1 MSRRVIASGRSCLEC
16 RRRKIKC
23 DRSLPCAYCTRTK
36 LQCKYPSR
44 RQNIGTDEEGDLANR
59 VHSIECALKSLD
71 QRVTHIGSM
80 LQNAAPNP
88 SCPTA
93 SSSRNNLQVQQS
105 QNDTSTRVLRSHHL
119 QSLPFNFPVDVSQ
132 PLQLAHPPPASILF
146 LWQTY
151 LDVVDPLIK
160 IFHVPSIQR
169 QVMSIS
175 QGRKIPDADTEC
187 LLFSIYYSTVIAIPA
202 AECRQELHEE
212 RPVLLQRFRN
222 GVEESLRR
230 INFWGCRNIP
240 ALQAFVLYLICGRQ
254 DQHGPDVSSLIG
266 IAIGNAMKLN
276 LHIDI
281 PGMRAF
287 DLELRRR
294 LWWQICTLDIR
305 VAEEFGREP
314 FILEPSLRTEL
325 PLNISDMS
333 LDPDVRELPSQQRG
347 RSEMLFSLVRF
358 EVSNFA
364 RRIVFSDK
372 FCQSNGYRIMNE
384 AQKCREVDQ
393 FRERLEKQYLS
404 YCDKGAPLDCITVK
418 SSRLILANLKLAACK
433 PRANQNRGIPLRAGY
448 RKACEEVLQHAHAL
462 RQYSKGRR
470 WLWLFQTYVEW
481 DALAYL
487 LLDICITL
495 SSPPSSEPFTLPW
508 EVIDETY
515 NHWKNNADVHRGRRW
530 DNIEVLRSQ
539 ALSVIE
545 KMRNTAQTPQTSSS
559 SSSLKAQGQFD
570 GMSDT
575 TIESQ
580 QPYESS
586 PDSTFN
592 QHTAMAAKILIP
604 PGLNPL
610 GSILQTPL
618 PYVTDLQSSDPN
630 TTDKVSQGWA
640 LTDVSSE
647 EGQVSA
653 NTADLPGA
661 GTVCEW
667 SSSLIERYWEVA
679 GQGYDESGAWHSSS

>member
-1 MSRRVIASGRSCLEC
+1 M
-16 RRRKIKC
+16 
-23 DRSLPCAYCTRTK
+23 
-36 LQCKYPSR
+36 
-44 RQNIGTDEEGDLANR
+44 N
-59 VHSIECALKSLD
+59 
-71 QRVTHIGSM
+71 
-80 LQNAAPNP
+80 
-88 SCPTA
+88 
-93 SSSRNNLQVQQS
+93 
-105 QNDTSTRVLRSHHL
+105 
-119 QSLPFNFPVDVSQ
+119 
-132 PLQLAHPPPASILF
+132 
-146 LWQTY
+146 
-151 LDVVDPLIK
+151 
-160 IFHVPSIQR
+160 
-169 QVMSIS
+169 
-175 QGRKIPDADTEC
+175 
-187 LLFSIYYSTVIAIPA
+187 
-202 AECRQELHEE
+202 
-212 RPVLLQRFRN
+212 
-222 GVEESLRR
+222 
-230 INFWGCRNIP
+230 
-240 ALQAFVLYLICGRQ
+240 
-254 DQHGPDVSSLIG
+254 
-266 IAIGNAMKLN
+266 LN

-287 DLELRRR
+287 DLEMRRR
-294 LWWQICTLDIR
+294 LWWQICTLDVR

-314 FILEPSLRTEL
+314 FILEPSLRTGL

-333 LDPDVRELPSQQRG
+333 LDPDMRELPSQQPG

-418 SSRLILANLKLAACK
+418 SSRLILANSKLAVCK

-592 QHTAMAAKILIP
+592 HHTAIAAKILIP
-604 PGLNPL
+604 AGLNAL
-610 GSILQTPL
+610 DSISQTPL
-618 PYVTDLQSSDPN
+618 HYVTDLQSSDPN
-630 TTDKVSQGWA
+630 TTDKVPQGWA
-640 LTDVSSE
+640 LADVSSE

-667 SSSLIERYWEVA
+667 STSLIERYWEVA
-679 GQGYDESGAWHSSS
+679 GHGYDESGAWHSSS